1 MKELEDLKNKWA
13 EQDFSQ
19 SYSKEEIKNFLQKKS
34 THSIRWIFYLSI
46 AEFLLYLS
54 FPLLVPNYLD
64 SFDYYKSLNL
74 YEFSITTTFLGY
86 VLLLYFMWRFFQ
98 NYKNISVANSVKNH
112 LSAIL
117 KTRRAVN
124 QYFYSNI
131 AILIVFTI
139 VVLIAALRL
148 DKNIIALQEESNS
161 FLMMIFMIGILI
173 AIILGLFGLLYY
185 FVYGRFLR
193 PLKKNEKE
201 LLRMED

>member
-19 SYSKEEIKNFLQKKS
+19 SYSKEEIKSFLQKKS

-74 YEFSITTTFLGY
+74 YEFSIITTFLGY

-124 QYFYSNI
+124 QYFYFNI

-148 DKNIIALQEESNS
+148 DENIIALQEESNS

-173 AIILGLFGLLYY
+173 AIILGLFGVLYY

>member
-19 SYSKEEIKNFLQKKS
+19 SYSKEEIKSFLQKKS

-124 QYFYSNI
+124 QYFYFNI

-148 DKNIIALQEESNS
+148 DENIIALQEESNS
-161 FLMMIFMIGILI
+161 FLMMIFMIGIMI

>member
-34 THSIRWIFYLSI
+34 THSIKWIFYLSI

-124 QYFYSNI
+124 QYFYFNI
-131 AILIVFTI
+131 AILIIFTI

-148 DKNIIALQEESNS
+148 DENIIALQEESNS

>member
-124 QYFYSNI
+124 QYFYFNI

-148 DKNIIALQEESNS
+148 DENIIALQEESNS

-193 PLKKNEKE
+193 PLKKNERE

>member
-19 SYSKEEIKNFLQKKS
+19 SYSKEDIKNFLQKKS

-74 YEFSITTTFLGY
+74 YEFSIITTFLGY
-86 VLLLYFMWRFFQ
+86 VLLLFFMWRFFQ

-124 QYFYSNI
+124 QYFYFNI
-131 AILIVFTI
+131 VILIVFTI

>member
-86 VLLLYFMWRFFQ
+86 VLLLFFMWRFFQ

-124 QYFYSNI
+124 QYFYFNI

-148 DKNIIALQEESNS
+148 DKNIIALQEEINP

>member
-13 EQDFSQ
+13 EQDFSH
-19 SYSKEEIKNFLQKKS
+19 SFSKEDIKGFLQKKS
-34 THSIRWIFYLSI
+34 TYSIKWIFYLSI
-46 AEFLLYLS
+46 VEFILYLG

-74 YEFSITTTFLGY
+74 FEFSIITTVLGY

-98 NYKNISVANSVKNH
+98 NYKKISVANSLKDH

-117 KTRRAVN
+117 NTRRAVN
-124 QYFYSNI
+124 QYFYFNV

-139 VVLIAALRL
+139 VVLVSALQL
-148 DKNIIALQEESNS
+148 DKNMIGFQEENS
-161 FLMMIFMIGILI
+161 SIMMMVFVIGLVIVV
-173 AIILGLFGLLYY
+173 ILGIFGLLYY

-193 PLKKNEKE
+193 PLKNNEKE
-201 LLRMED
+201 LLKIGD

>member
-19 SYSKEEIKNFLQKKS
+19 SYSKEEIKSFLQKKS

-86 VLLLYFMWRFFQ
+86 VLLLFFMWRFFQ

-124 QYFYSNI
+124 QYFYFNI
-131 AILIVFTI
+131 AILTVFTI

-148 DKNIIALQEESNS
+148 DENIIALQEESNS
-161 FLMMIFMIGILI
+161 FLMIIFMIGILI

-193 PLKKNEKE
+193 PLKKNERE

>member
-34 THSIRWIFYLSI
+34 THSIKWIFYLSI

-124 QYFYSNI
+124 QYFYFNI

-148 DKNIIALQEESNS
+148 DENIIALQEESNS

>member
-1 MKELEDLKNKWA
+1 MKELEDLKHKWA

-19 SYSKEEIKNFLQKKS
+19 SYSKEEIKSFLQKKS

-74 YEFSITTTFLGY
+74 YEFSIITTFLGY

-124 QYFYSNI
+124 QYFYFNI

-148 DKNIIALQEESNS
+148 DENIIALQEESNS